1 MTKKIIRPRL
11 DAGRLQA
18 ERVKL
23 VYERKPDD
31 TIRANGSEVAGTG
44 HDMRGRG
51 LEPVGRVVFR
61 LVNNLRKR
69 HHAKPTTE
77 DDR

>member
-18 ERVKL
+18 QRIKL
-23 VYERKPDD
+23 VHERKPDD
-31 TIRANGSEVAGTG
+31 TIRANGSDAVGTG
-44 HDMRGRG
+44 RDMRGRG

-61 LVNNLRKR
+61 LVNNLRR
-69 HHAKPTTE
+69 GHHVKPTTGE
-77 DDR
+77 ET